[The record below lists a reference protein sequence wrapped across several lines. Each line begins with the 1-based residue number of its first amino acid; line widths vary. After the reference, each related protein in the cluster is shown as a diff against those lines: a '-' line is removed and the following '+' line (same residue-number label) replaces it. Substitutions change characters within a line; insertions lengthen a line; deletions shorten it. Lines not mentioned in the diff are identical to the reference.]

1 MVQVKFM
8 PKIFFYQTPTGK
20 KGIDDFFVSLPDI
33 KTKAKIIAMLRRLES
48 SGHSLLKPPEAKK
61 LTDNIWELR
70 IRYKS
75 NAYRLLFFTLKDER
89 FIITNGFIK
98 KTDKTPPK
106 EIEKAE
112 KYRQDYLNNIK
123 EV

>member
-1 MVQVKFM
+1 M

-20 KGIDDFFVSLPDI
+20 KGIDDFFILLPDI
-33 KTKAKIIAMLRRLES
+33 KTKAKIIAMIKRLED

-61 LTDNIWELR
+61 LTDHIWELR

-75 NAYRLLFFTLKDER
+75 NTYRLLFFTQPDKS

-98 KTDKTPPK
+98 KTDKTPSK

-112 KYRQDYLNNIK
+112 KYRKDYLNNIK